1 MTEEDELFLQEM
13 QGVKKLQTQERVPL
27 RRDQKDNNTA
37 ARRSA
42 AVSQETVSDKNH
54 LRASE
59 VPRVLSLIHI

>member
-27 RRDQKDNNTA
+27 RRYQKDNNTA

-42 AVSQETVSDKNH
+42 AQTSCSSV
-54 LRASE
+54 
-59 VPRVLSLIHI
+59 